1 MYDERELFRRFVNV
15 SFLSLTLSPDDELD
29 DSKRARSFH
38 IVEKNAPL
46 SLSLFLLTLLLLS
59 LCLCAIDAKYKHRQ
73 SKRPESSRTLERTGR
88 KSHSHRFFT
97 RPRRSSRTRSRTYAR
112 YNRKRKSLEFAKS
125 SLRKGTDRI
134 LTANAALERIVWWKR
149 NIKT

>member
-1 MYDERELFRRFVNV
+1 MYARERLFRRFVNV
-15 SFLSLTLSPDDELD
+15 SFLSLSLSLPTTNSMIKSALVRFTS
-29 DSKRARSFH
+29 SKRTHLS
-38 IVEKNAPL
+38 L
-46 SLSLFLLTLLLLS
+46 SLSLFLLLLPLS
-59 LCLCAIDAKYKHRQ
+59 LCLCAIQNTNRQ
-73 SKRPESSRTLERTGR
+73 SKRLKSSRTRERTGR
-88 KSHSHRFFT
+88 KSHSLRFFT

-112 YNRKRKSLEFAKS
+112 YNRKRKSLEFVKS